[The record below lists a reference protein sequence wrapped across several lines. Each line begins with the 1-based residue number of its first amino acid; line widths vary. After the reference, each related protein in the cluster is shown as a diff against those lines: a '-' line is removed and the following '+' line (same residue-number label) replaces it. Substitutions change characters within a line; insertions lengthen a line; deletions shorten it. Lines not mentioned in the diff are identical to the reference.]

1 MRFPGE
7 RENIRWQ
14 AAQAALDMVRV
25 HFLYNGQNNT
35 KSSSK
40 KA

>member
-14 AAQAALDMVRV
+14 ASQAALDMVRV
-25 HFLYNGQNNT
+25 HFLYNGQNGS
-35 KSSSK
+35 KSPK
-40 KA
+40 KV